1 MVDEADEQ
9 APLLRVA
16 RIEVE
21 GLFGLYSH
29 RIELNLDE
37 RVTILHGPNGV
48 GKTMLLRMVD
58 FVLGGRW
65 YGLGTVPFRL
75 FHVHFTDGTLLQAHR
90 LDETPHSHIPAITVV
105 LERPDLQPVEH
116 CFEWPIDDSSRRK
129 RIAFGFG
136 DMAQFGRSF
145 SPLAQMQTERTEPD
159 WLTHF
164 RGHVDTH
171 LIGVERLLGTLNQ
184 DLEFQDAAS
193 RTVVKYAADLA
204 ERIEQTQARYGRQ
217 SQGLDQSFPQRLIE
231 SSMMAADLSAL
242 RNQMQELDRKRTVL
256 TRIDLL
262 DDTPQGPFKIA
273 SLDEIQPAQRSVMA
287 LYAHD
292 TAEKLSV
299 FDDLAQRIELL
310 LGIINAKFRHKRL
323 RVDRKRGLVVEPAG
337 YQGPPIALDALSS
350 GEQHEL
356 VLHYDLLFRIRP
368 NTLVLIDEP
377 ELSLHV
383 VWQKR
388 FLPDLLKIVAVA
400 GIDVLVATHSPY
412 IIGEHRDLTVEL
424 SDDLP

>member
-1 MVDEADEQ
+1 MVDDADEQ

-58 FVLGGRW
+58 LVLEGSWGGLRQI
-65 YGLGTVPFRL
+65 PFRT
-75 FHVHFTDGTLLQAHR
+75 FSIAFTDGSVLRTVQSEVQLP
-90 LDETPHSHIPAITVV
+90 PHKPEIDVV
-105 LERPDLQPVEH
+105 LQRPGGQSIPRH
-116 CFEWPIDDSSRRK
+116 FEWAVFDVPMIQAKLPLDDDGMTQWVQRQWREPPSHRR
-129 RIAFGFG
+129 
-136 DMAQFGRSF
+136 
-145 SPLAQMQTERTEPD
+145 PVEPD
-159 WLTHF
+159 WLSRF
-164 RGHVDTH
+164 RDHVDTH
-171 LIGVERLLGTLNQ
+171 LIRIERLTGTATQHELLLSN
-184 DLEFQDAAS
+184 
-193 RTVVKYAADLA
+193 RTVVHDAADLA
-204 ERIEQTQARYGRQ
+204 ERIAQVQAQYGRQ
-217 SQGLDQSFPQRLIE
+217 SQVLDQSFPQRLIE
-231 SSMMAADLSAL
+231 SSTMTDDLTAL
-242 RNQMQELDRKRTVL
+242 RAQMETLDQKRTDL
-256 TRIDLL
+256 TQIGLL
-262 DDTPQGPFKIA
+262 DDMPQGPFKLI
-273 SLDEIQPAQRSVMA
+273 SLDQIPPAQRNVMA
-287 LYAHD
+287 LYARD
-292 TAEKLSV
+292 SSEKLAV

-323 RVDRKRGLVVEPAG
+323 RVDRKAGLIVEPDG
-337 YQGPPIALDALSS
+337 YEGPLIALDALSS

-400 GIDVLVATHSPY
+400 GIDVLVATHSPF
-412 IIGEHRDLTVEL
+412 IIGEHRDLMVGL